1 MKRQFLSIIIF
12 NVLLTL
18 PFYLAPSF
26 PYQYEL
32 AVCAIFQ
39 NEERFLKE
47 WIEFHKLVGV
57 QHFFLYNNNSTD
69 QFMTIIK
76 PYIERGVIDLY
87 DWNFDNKSLNAQIA
101 AYNDSMQ
108 RNTGKVKWIAFLD
121 LDEYLYPVRIDNLI
135 TFLRDYEEC
144 AELSVNWVMFGT
156 SDVEKI
162 PKDGLMLEHLTK
174 CDAQGNKHVKSIVR
188 PERVFPFINPHF
200 AQCRHKF
207 YQVNP
212 DNVGFSGTYSPYI
225 SLDKIR
231 INHYWTRDKEWLTKV
246 KIPRAI
252 ALNTNL
258 MVNDDTAWYLNRH
271 DSWNMTPEEWVMAV
285 SKRINI
291 SEDRTIQKYL
301 PALQAIMC
309 NQNKLQ

>member
-1 MKRQFLSIIIF
+1 MLNILI
-12 NVLLTL
+12 LLPL
-18 PFYLAPSF
+18 YPRASLQ
-26 PYQYEL
+26 YQYEL

-57 QHFFLYNNNSTD
+57 QHFFLYNNKSTD
-69 QFMTIIK
+69 QYMEILK
-76 PYIERGVIDLY
+76 PYIERSEIDLY

-101 AYNDSMQ
+101 AYNDSMR

-135 TFLRDYEEC
+135 TFLRDYEKC

-162 PKDGLMLEHLTK
+162 PENGLMLEHLTK
-174 CDAQGNKHVKSIVR
+174 CDPIGNKHVKSIVR
-188 PERVFPFINPHF
+188 PERILNFINNNPHF

-207 YQVNP
+207 KQVNP
-212 DNVGFSGTYSPYI
+212 DNIHFHGPYSPYI

-252 ALNTNL
+252 ALNTNR
-258 MVNDDTAWYLNRH
+258 MVNDNTAWYLNRH

-291 SEDRTIQKYL
+291 SEDKTIQKYL
-301 PALQAIMC
+301 LALQAIMC